1 LGISENNLRVRRN
14 RLVARLIEFANVA
27 EYRHEISINRQKTP
41 TTEVA
46 APAPA

>member
-14 RLVARLIEFANVA
+14 RLVARLIEFINVA
-27 EYRHEISINRQKTP
+27 EYRLETSSRQWETQTP
-41 TTEVA
+41 EVA